1 MVQSI
6 AAAQAANPDARK
18 KALALIPGTVDVDAL
33 FDWAEYKFP
42 ELFPAAG
49 GMRFNLA
56 YQGVN
61 YRLRYY
67 STGNYLGL
75 TDNDAIWGLGPFT
88 DNQLMKI
95 GMLSDYAQRVV
106 DDQCKVYPGSS
117 GCSTGITGP
126 LNECAHP
133 STDALPTG
141 LRSHLVYQYSGT
153 LTGEQTLDTVIDGP
167 GYDFQ
172 GKSRIRISTTS
183 SGTTTVEGFPV
194 TTTNNIKTF
203 HIIQDGVARTL
214 GSLVDLDTVTIGIAG
229 APALG
234 TITSSLTVFEPPR
247 DNWEFRLALGE
258 TATVATTTVTT
269 EISPPGPTLTARWLR
284 DRHLRE
290 QRKRHRSGRHLRG
303 LPLPHWRVLRHVL
316 PPDLVHLG
324 QGRARQDSIHRQRP
338 DHRHAGAE
346 GWQHLRRRAYLG
358 QPLPLPRKR
367 APARAVANGQ
377 ACPFYSA
384 HWPRDAGSRMAVPQ
398 TLQLGGRHG
407 RERIQPLIPPRLQPG
422 ARLAAQSAAEAS
434 RSQRTA
440 AKLPAHRP
448 QPDRGTKWH
457 VGDGADHRGSRLPAP
472 AAPTCP
478 GPRLRPR

>member
-95 GMLSDYAQRVV
+95 GMLSDYAQLVV

-269 EISPPGPTLTARWLR
+269 QISPPGPTLTSTLAETVTFESKESVTVPAGTFEACRYRIGGSSDTSYRLTWYI
-284 DRHLRE
+284 
-290 QRKRHRSGRHLRG
+290 
-303 LPLPHWRVLRHVL
+303 
-316 PPDLVHLG
+316 LG
-324 QGRARQDSIHRQRP
+324 KGVPAKIQSI
-338 DHRHAGAE
+338 
-346 GWQHLRRRAYLG
+346 
-358 QPLPLPRKR
+358 
-367 APARAVANGQ
+367 ANGQ
-377 ACPFYSA
+377 TT
-384 HWPRDAGSRMAVPQ
+384 DTQELKAGS
-398 TLQLGGRHG
+398 TFGG
-407 RERIQPLIPPRLQPG
+407 
-422 ARLAAQSAAEAS
+422 
-434 RSQRTA
+434 
-440 AKLPAHRP
+440 
-448 QPDRGTKWH
+448 
-457 VGDGADHRGSRLPAP
+457 AP
-472 AAPTCP
+472 I
-478 GPRLRPR
+478 

>member
-1 MVQSI
+1 
-6 AAAQAANPDARK
+6 
-18 KALALIPGTVDVDAL
+18 
-33 FDWAEYKFP
+33 
-42 ELFPAAG
+42 
-49 GMRFNLA
+49 MRFNLA

-67 STGNYLGL
+67 STGNYLGS

-95 GMLSDYAQRVV
+95 GMLSDYAQLVV

-153 LTGEQTLDTVIDGP
+153 LTGEQTLDTVIDCHGP

-172 GKSRIRISTTS
+172 GSSRIRISTTS

-229 APALG
+229 APGAWHDHQQLDGFLEAAALD
-234 TITSSLTVFEPPR
+234 L
-247 DNWEFRLALGE
+247 EFRLALGE

-269 EISPPGPTLTARWLR
+269 QISPPGPTLTSTLAETVTFESKESVTVPAGTFEACRYRIGGSSDTSYRLTWT
-284 DRHLRE
+284 
-290 QRKRHRSGRHLRG
+290 
-303 LPLPHWRVLRHVL
+303 
-316 PPDLVHLG
+316 LG
-324 QGRARQDSIHRQRP
+324 QGRARQDSNP
-338 DHRHAGAE
+338 S
-346 GWQHLRRRAYLG
+346 
-358 QPLPLPRKR
+358 PT
-367 APARAVANGQ
+367 AR
-377 ACPFYSA
+377 
-384 HWPRDAGSRMAVPQ
+384 PQ
-398 TLQLGGRHG
+398 TR
-407 RERIQPLIPPRLQPG
+407 
-422 ARLAAQSAAEAS
+422 
-434 RSQRTA
+434 RS
-440 AKLPAHRP
+440 
-448 QPDRGTKWH
+448 
-457 VGDGADHRGSRLPAP
+457 
-472 AAPTCP
+472 
-478 GPRLRPR
+478 